1 MCFLSLLP
9 NYAQKKHN
17 YKALILK
24 ETKTKTT
31 KRFKEG
37 PRPQEFLSWEM
48 KRNLSN
54 CTEQI
59 SRPSWVLIFAFSLLF
74 FSIPFIYLFI
84 FFAVLPFWTGQL
96 IFMSAVAT
104 WLRKSLYWSSMKNL
118 QLKVPVCWGHLE
130 HLRWGFQQGNFIYS
144 KVMRD
149 VPYGWL
155 RRRKTGAG
163 SLTTSQTLEN
173 TPTYFGQN
181 HLLKAWPAFEIST

>member
-74 FSIPFIYLFI
+74 FRFLLFIYLF
-84 FFAVLPFWTGQL
+84 FLPYFP
-96 IFMSAVAT
+96 S
-104 WLRKSLYWSSMKNL
+104 
-118 QLKVPVCWGHLE
+118 E
-130 HLRWGFQQGNFIYS
+130 QGNSFLCLLLLL
-144 KVMRD
+144 
-149 VPYGWL
+149 GWERACIDL
-155 RRRKTGAG
+155 AWRICSWKCRCVGVILNISDGAF
-163 SLTTSQTLEN
+163 SRATSSIPKWWETFLTS
-173 TPTYFGQN
+173 G
-181 HLLKAWPAFEIST
+181 